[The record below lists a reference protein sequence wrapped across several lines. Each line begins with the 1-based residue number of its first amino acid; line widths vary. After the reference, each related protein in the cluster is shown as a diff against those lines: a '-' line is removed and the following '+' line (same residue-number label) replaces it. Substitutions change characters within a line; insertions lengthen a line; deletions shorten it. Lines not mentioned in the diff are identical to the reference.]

1 MNPPLSGAQVICRY
15 ANTLRT
21 MTADS
26 PAATARSPV
35 RVFAE
40 DYGLV
45 VVAGLFAALGVAGIA
60 LYVFGDTSDAETLL
74 RRYGLVALLFVFVLE
89 GAMLLY
95 FAPSEALVPAAVTVL
110 ARSGEGYDAPTVAA
124 ILLVAV
130 AGATVGQTTLFLL
143 AKRGGR
149 EWLLARPW
157 FRVDEARLDRFGEA
171 FDTYGVLAVPASNTL
186 LFTRGMLTVPAG
198 VAGMTTRRFVA
209 LSALGTLAFELVLA
223 GAAVGVLELL

>member
-1 MNPPLSGAQVICRY
+1 MASDG
-15 ANTLRT
+15 
-21 MTADS
+21 
-26 PAATARSPV
+26 PAATTSPV
-35 RVFAE
+35 RAVAE
-40 DYGLV
+40 DYGLP
-45 VVAGLFAALGVAGIA
+45 VVAGLFALLGVAGIA
-60 LYVFGDTSDAETLL
+60 LYVADPGAAESLL
-74 RRYGLVALLFVFVLE
+74 DRYGLVALLFAFVLE

-110 ARSGEGYDAPTVAA
+110 AQRPEGYHLPTVIA

-130 AGATVGQTTLFLL
+130 VGATAGQTTLFLL

-171 FDTYGVLAVPASNTL
+171 FDRYGVLAVPASNTL

-209 LSALGTLAFELVLA
+209 LSAVGTLSFELLLA
-223 GAAVGVLELL
+223 GAAMGALELL